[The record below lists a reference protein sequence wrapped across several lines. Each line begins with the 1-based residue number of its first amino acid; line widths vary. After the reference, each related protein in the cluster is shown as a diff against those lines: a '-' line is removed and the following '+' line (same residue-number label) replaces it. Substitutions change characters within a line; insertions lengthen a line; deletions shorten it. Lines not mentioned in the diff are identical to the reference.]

1 MACMAVKG
9 VKHTCAGSLPNQI
22 EVQSVRLCFS
32 FVQIM
37 SHLHLVSSQMSGL
50 GREMETLRVGGL
62 IFEPLSVMFYV

>member
-1 MACMAVKG
+1 MCG
-9 VKHTCAGSLPNQI
+9 VPYSSLSDLGLPNQI

-50 GREMETLRVGGL
+50 GREMETLRVGGF